1 MKKQNNEHYDIH
13 VIIWLLMALPG
24 WWGCCSSGWCEHF
37 QGVPSFGW
45 PESNL
50 INVNLDFCFGTLPSY
65 QLLRHDR
72 HLDAWTPKTPPFPT
86 PIPITHWHS
95 KQTILPRHSVFS
107 WLEKSGRFTVP
118 GGFGNLANSTCQP
131 PGAFSPPWSCPPSCQ
146 PWCSSP

>member
-13 VIIWLLMALPG
+13 TIIWLLMALLG

-37 QGVPSFGW
+37 QGISSFGW

-50 INVNLDFCFGTLPSY
+50 INVNLDLCFGTLPIT
-65 QLLRHDR
+65 
-72 HLDAWTPKTPPFPT
+72 TPWPTPGCVDTKNT
-86 PIPITHWHS
+86 PIPHPHS
-95 KQTILPRHSVFS
+95 NNTLTLKTDYRPFFLDSVFS
-107 WLEKSGRFTVP
+107 WLEKSDRFTVLA
-118 GGFGNLANSTCQP
+118 GFGNLANSTCQP